1 MGSTVAYI
9 GNCSTRP
16 DRTRRRS
23 LEACSGTRAER
34 DLWLCSL
41 LSTRANDERSRYRG
55 DEGVE
60 AHASARGVRIDVRRL
75 PGEMAVNVVEVGAA
89 PAAVDR
95 DVDLLVV
102 GGPTHAFG
110 MSRPTTRD
118 DALSKSEGAGVLSK
132 GDGLREWLDAVH
144 MELDVPAVAFDTRIN
159 KPRVPGS
166 AAHAAQR
173 RLRHIGCTTVAPAE
187 SFYVHGT
194 KGPLVDGEV
203 DRAQQWGRQLLA
215 KLPHPQ
221 PDTSAN

>member
-1 MGSTVAYI
+1 MQALVVYESMFGDSRAIAEAVAA
-9 GNCSTRP
+9 G
-16 DRTRRRS
+16 
-23 LEACSGTRAER
+23 
-34 DLWLCSL
+34 
-41 LSTRANDERSRYRG
+41 LS
-55 DEGVE
+55 
-60 AHASARGVRIDVRRL
+60 
-75 PGEMAVNVVEVGAA
+75 GEMAVNVVEVGAA
-89 PAAVDR
+89 PASVDR

-110 MSRPTTRD
+110 MSRPATRD
-118 DALSKSEGAGVLSK
+118 DALTKSEGVGVVSK

-144 MELDVPAVAFDTRIN
+144 VELDVPAVAFDTRIN

-194 KGPLVDGEV
+194 RGPLVDGEV
-203 DRAQQWGRQLLA
+203 DRAEQWGRQLLA

-221 PDTSAN
+221 PDAPAN